1 MLELASAMKVN
12 PNDIRPQL
20 LSLLEAKI
28 RRVESKKVFRTLIR
42 STLPTL
48 PMTRARARARRVKVF
63 LRLPKQKELLTPS
76 DHRYNPDFRSLVF
89 LAFQCPSHHPFQGKS
104 I

>member
-1 MLELASAMKVN
+1 
-12 PNDIRPQL
+12 
-20 LSLLEAKI
+20 
-28 RRVESKKVFRTLIR
+28 
-42 STLPTL
+42 
-48 PMTRARARARRVKVF
+48 VKVF